1 MEIGFDVI
9 SDLHLSPDE
18 NFNWENKA
26 TSLYCLIPGNIS
38 SDTRTT
44 IQTLAHLSRY
54 YQGIFITLGTTDYE
68 NISDYS
74 ARTKHLLQTYNS
86 IGKVAV
92 LHHHVV
98 IIDGVAIAGINGWE
112 NSNDSLLANRMDDL
126 SYVSQAVSKLQRHLD
141 VKKIVILSNAVPK
154 EELYF
159 GEQPKYGEPEFYL
172 DFSLRND
179 TEKKISHWVYGSY
192 NKNVDTVIEGVNYVN
207 NSYYKRRPYWP
218 KRINVTF

>member
-54 YQGIFITLGTTDYE
+54 YQGIFITLGTTDYQ
-68 NISDYS
+68 NITDYS

-112 NSNDSLLANRMDDL
+112 NSNDRLLANRMDDL

-141 VKKIVILSNAVPK
+141 VKKIVVLSNAVPK

-192 NKNVDTVIEGVNYVN
+192 NKNVDTVIDGVNYVN

-218 KRINVTF
+218 KRINIAF